1 MHSALFYFLTFFLF
15 PEIFQAIILFGIF
28 KKAGVPAWKALIPYY
43 HSYVLIIDVLKRPL
57 WWFIVMLIPGL
68 NMIVAFGALYEIIK
82 CFGKFKLW
90 QYIVAIVFAP
100 FYLLYLAYAPKER
113 FYGPDYA
120 DANFR
125 RSNTR
130 EWFDALIFALFAAS
144 VVHTFFVQPYVIPTP
159 SMEETLMV
167 DDYLF
172 VSKLNYGPRIPI
184 TPIFFPLAHNTM
196 PLIGGNSY
204 IDWIRLPYM
213 RLPGW
218 QKIKNYD
225 IVVFNWPADQGRP
238 IDRKENYIK
247 RCIGIAGD
255 SLKIVDREV
264 YINGKKWDHPVTYQ
278 TSYEVVADQGII
290 MQDGLPFDMKTRQRL
305 SLNTSDAVQDI
316 HPFGYD
322 KNGLYYML
330 VFMTDKTAEQLKT
343 MDGIKSV
350 KPRIEKKDSFDQ
362 NIFVK
367 DPSCGWNPDNFGTI
381 YIPKKGD
388 KVPLTPRN
396 YYIYQTAIREYE
408 NNPDL
413 KMENGVVYL
422 NNQPIKEYQFK
433 MDYYFMMGDNRHNSL
448 DSRFW
453 GFVPED
459 HIVGKPF
466 MVWFSMDPMKKFSI
480 RWSRMFRMI

>member
-1 MHSALFYFLTFFLF
+1 MHSALFYFLTFFLW
-15 PEIFQAIILFGIF
+15 PEVFQAIILFGIF

-43 HSYVLIIDVLKRPL
+43 HSYVLIVDVLKKPV

-90 QYIVAIVFAP
+90 QYILAIATAP
-100 FYLLYLAYAPKER
+100 LYLMYLGYAPNEK
-113 FYGPDYA
+113 FYGPDWA
-120 DANFR
+120 EANLR
-125 RSNTR
+125 RSGMR
-130 EWFDALIFALFAAS
+130 EWIDALIFALFAAS
-144 VVHTFFVQPYVIPTP
+144 IVHTFFIQPYVIPTP

-196 PLIGGNSY
+196 PVIGGNSY
-204 IDWIRLPYM
+204 LDWPQLPYI
-213 RLPGW
+213 RIPGF

-225 IVVFNWPADQGRP
+225 IVVFNYPADENDRP
-238 IDRKENYIK
+238 VDRKENYIK

-278 TSYEVVADQGII
+278 TSYEVIADASMWPMSKEQLAKLSINVAETVGDI
-290 MQDGLPFDMKTRQRL
+290 R
-305 SLNTSDAVQDI
+305 AVQGDQT
-316 HPFGYD
+316 G
-322 KNGLYYML
+322 KLVYMNIL
-330 VFMTDKTAEQLKT
+330 MTDKTAAMLKS
-343 MDGIKSV
+343 MDGIKQV
-350 KPRIEKKDSFDQ
+350 IPEIEPRDSFNQ
-362 NIFVK
+362 NIFIK
-367 DPSCGWNPDNFGTI
+367 DPLIKWDIDNFGPI

-388 KVPLTPRN
+388 RVPMTARN
-396 YYIYQTAIREYE
+396 YAIYETAIRKYE

-413 KMENGVVYL
+413 KLDNGIVYL
-422 NNQPIKEYQFK
+422 NNQPVKDYQFK
-433 MDYYFMMGDNRHNSL
+433 MDYYFMMGDNRHNSA

-459 HIVGKPF
+459 HIVGKPV
-466 MVWFSMDPMKKFSI
+466 MIWFSMDPLKKFSI
-480 RWSRMFRMI
+480 RWSRMFRLI

>member
-43 HSYVLIIDVLKRPL
+43 HSYVLIIDVLKRPF

-100 FYLLYLAYAPKER
+100 IYLLYLAYAPDER

-120 DANFR
+120 EANFR
-125 RSNTR
+125 RNSWR

-196 PLIGGNSY
+196 PVIGGNSY
-204 IDWIRLPYM
+204 IDWIRLPYI
-213 RLPGW
+213 RIPGW

-225 IVVFNWPADQGRP
+225 IVVFNYPADDNDRP
-238 IDRKENYIK
+238 VDRKENYIK

-264 YINGKKWDHPVTYQ
+264 YINGKKWDHPATYQ
-278 TSYEVVADQGII
+278 TSYLVKADPSAWPLSREQFAQLSINTAKSVADIREEFTDSTG
-290 MQDGLPFDMKTRQRL
+290 KYT
-305 SLNTSDAVQDI
+305 DAVI
-316 HPFGYD
+316 
-322 KNGLYYML
+322 
-330 VFMTDKTAEQLKT
+330 FMTDKTAEELRAVN
-343 MDGIKSV
+343 GIKDV
-350 KPRIEKKDSFDQ
+350 KPIIESRGTYNSMIYIQDSSIHW
-362 NIFVK
+362 NI
-367 DPSCGWNPDNFGTI
+367 DNFGPI

-388 KVPLTPRN
+388 KVPMNAKN
-396 YYIYQTAIREYE
+396 YAIYETAIRKYE

-433 MDYYFMMGDNRHNSL
+433 MDYYFMMGDNRHNSA

-466 MVWFSMDPMKKFSI
+466 MIWFSLDPMKKFSI
-480 RWSRMFRMI
+480 RWSRMFRLI